1 MPWALSSMAL
11 VGGGVERRDAAVGAY
26 RPSIAAR
33 DEAHGVVG
41 DATEQFPCLSA
52 VGGDVGSRRAGN
64 HPELAAGQPG
74 DGGTEPHRAGAGRT
88 RPGGATVRSEG
99 DILPV
104 LLVLRVIAAYC
115 DSVTRIGE
123 RERENAGRGAI
134 VAHRA
139 GGDGPRA
146 AAIRGVEDAGS
157 PRAAGAEPGL
167 ARDQQR

>member
-11 VGGGVERRDAAVGAY
+11 VGGRLETRDAPLRAY

-88 RPGGATVRSEG
+88 RPGGATVQSEG

-104 LLVLRVIAAYC
+104 FLVLRIIAAYR
-115 DSVTRIGE
+115 DSVTRIRKGE
-123 RERENAGRGAI
+123 PENAGRGA
-134 VAHRA
+134 
-139 GGDGPRA
+139 
-146 AAIRGVEDAGS
+146 
-157 PRAAGAEPGL
+157 
-167 ARDQQR
+167 